1 MTSTSDANT
10 GTDVGT
16 GADANGE
23 TAGGRSGSPS
33 PARLTLAVIL
43 ASATLTVMAGAIIGP
58 VVRQIGMG
66 VGVSESLAGLVITT
80 HGVVIVVASPL
91 AGALI
96 DRVGP
101 RRPYLL
107 GLGLYGVGGGAGL
120 VVDSFG
126 ALLASRVVLGAG
138 VALVY
143 TGVTVLIY
151 TLYRGRRMDR
161 ALGLRS
167 SANSLGAAVWPLVG
181 GALGTVSWHAPFG
194 VYLAALPLGLVALV
208 AVPATDHGGTT
219 GGGGTGG
226 NGGTTDTRPGPGE
239 QVRELL
245 AVFRR
250 LPAIPAVYL
259 LYFGANL
266 FLYVVVVYYPQ
277 LLAGLGV
284 TSTLSVGLY
293 LAANGA
299 ASAVAA
305 AAYDRLV
312 GRFGRHRLVL
322 AAFGLWVAGF
332 GVAAAV
338 EGALAAAVPVLALG
352 VGTGLVFPSAFAWVE
367 ALSPP
372 DRQGSLASYIA
383 SAGYLGQFLSPLAF
397 GVVVP
402 VAGVRGVFGAAA
414 LAAGLGG
421 VVLGVGL
428 AVRGRRVDEPVPES
442 G

>member
-1 MTSTSDANT
+1 VTSTSDPNT
-10 GTDVGT
+10 GTGVGT
-16 GADANGE
+16 GADSNGE
-23 TAGGRSGSPS
+23 TAGGRSGSSS

-58 VVRQIGMG
+58 VVRQIGIG
-66 VGVSESLAGLVITT
+66 VGVSGSLAGLIITT

-126 ALLASRVVLGAG
+126 ALLASRVVLGVG

-208 AVPATDHGGTT
+208 AIPATGHGETSGRSEA
-219 GGGGTGG
+219 
-226 NGGTTDTRPGPGE
+226 TDTRPGLGR

-277 LLAGLGV
+277 LLAELGV

-299 ASAVAA
+299 ASAVTA

-338 EGALAAAVPVLALG
+338 GGPLAAGGPVLALG
-352 VGTGLVFPSAFAWVE
+352 VGTGLVFPSAFAWIE
-367 ALSPP
+367 ALAPR

-397 GVVVP
+397 GLVVP

-421 VVLGVGL
+421 VALGVGL
-428 AVRGRRVDEPVPES
+428 AARGRGADEPVPES